1 MCAAEPGPVWDYIM
15 AKTGEGV
22 ECWLDEVQ
30 CWHSISSSH
39 CTSTSTGETHT
50 QINFYFNSPFCAQFG
65 LSKFSCACVVRNYLD
80 IWFQKTASKAFL
92 VKHWNCKKLKL
103 AEHLTDVTRVLQV
116 RRKDFFV
123 NLRSRELFLASR
135 SLFGNRVQP
144 RTILLSILSQE
155 KCFTLPRRIKT
166 CLWFGRKF
174 SKVTQI
180 YCFFCYHYLPWYVSG
195 FWF

>member
-1 MCAAEPGPVWDYIM
+1 MC
-15 AKTGEGV
+15 
-22 ECWLDEVQ
+22 
-30 CWHSISSSH
+30 
-39 CTSTSTGETHT
+39 
-50 QINFYFNSPFCAQFG
+50 
-65 LSKFSCACVVRNYLD
+65 NYLD

-123 NLRSRELFLASR
+123 KLRSRELFLASR

-144 RTILLSILSQE
+144 RTTLLSILSQE
-155 KCFTLPRRIKT
+155 KCFALSRLIKT
-166 CLWFGRKF
+166 CHWFGRKF

-180 YCFFCYHYLPWYVSG
+180 YCFFAIITCHFMPADSG
-195 FWF
+195 SRIFFHRRRMPKQTLLCA